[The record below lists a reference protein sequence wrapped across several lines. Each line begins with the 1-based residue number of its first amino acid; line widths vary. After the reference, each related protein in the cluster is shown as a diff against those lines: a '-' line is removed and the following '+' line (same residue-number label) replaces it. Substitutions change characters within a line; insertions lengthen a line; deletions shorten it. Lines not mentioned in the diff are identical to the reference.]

1 MAKNLADKS
10 DFLSKLKSEVLSWL
24 MIITLIVFARSTAF
38 GMYEIPSGS
47 MLPTIRIGDR
57 IFANKFAYGL
67 WLPFVDHQIFT
78 WQRPQRGDVVL
89 FHSRTDSNTLIK
101 RVVGVGGDTITF
113 KDGRMFI
120 NGNGQGESELSG
132 AAIPEETRFPVNV
145 FLEHLDGSAKPHL
158 IFRAQESSRTMADGA
173 TYTVP
178 EGSVFCMGDNRDDSN
193 DSRFWGVVPANEIY
207 GKAVVRV
214 YSLHVPDG
222 EMLPN
227 VRWERFFSLVN

>member
-1 MAKNLADKS
+1 MLKKMADKN
-10 DFLSKLKSEVLSWL
+10 DFLSKLKSEVFSWL

-67 WLPFVDHQIFT
+67 WLPFVDRQLMT
-78 WQRPQRGDVVL
+78 WQHPLRGDVVL
-89 FHSRTDSNTLIK
+89 FHSRTDGNTLIK

-113 KDGRMFI
+113 QSGRMFI
-120 NGNGQGESELSG
+120 NGNGQEESALSG
-132 AAIPEETRFPVNV
+132 VSVPEETRFPVSA
-145 FLEHLDGSAKPHL
+145 FSERLDGSAKSHVV
-158 IFRAQESSRTMADGA
+158 FRAQESSRTMADGA
-173 TYTVP
+173 TYVVP

-227 VRWERFFSLVN
+227 VRWDRFFSFVN